1 MSSSQISI
9 KNNNQSVHK
18 NSKITELV
26 YFKLLF
32 EHSPDIILHFDC
44 NGNLLNINKATTC
57 LTGHHFPDQNP
68 SLTDF
73 TPDELKGRVR
83 SHFQA
88 ALNGN
93 IENFSSQ
100 AYHKDGHLLNL
111 DITYIPIKE
120 NTETAGVYA
129 IIHEVSDKIALQSAL
144 ETKDE
149 EMEQVSQA
157 LEAAIWSYDN
167 LTKSVTFCTQG
178 INFIAEMEAEEFIK
192 RKTKWRELVYLD
204 DLKKFDEDRNPLKYG
219 ETICHRYRII
229 TPSGKIKWLNDKII
243 PIKDDNDRI
252 IRYHGIITDITKDK
266 ELGDRVEHLLHH
278 DSLTALPNRKTL
290 ETEMTSLIKQNAEFA
305 MIYVDLNRFKYMNE
319 TLGPVI
325 GDEILEEA
333 ARRLKRFQ
341 ERGIF
346 VSRFSNDDFVLLLK
360 EFGTLTNVSSL
371 CKEIID
377 CLKDPYE
384 IKEFELLLTIS
395 VGVSLYPSDSNGI
408 TELFQN
414 SIAAMNRAKEN
425 GRNSFHIF
433 SPENS
438 IDAYKRFVLE
448 KDFRLA
454 LMREE
459 LQLFFQPQV
468 DSRQNQIVGAE
479 ALLRWEHSEWGI
491 VSPNEFIPYAEEN
504 GFIIPVGEWV
514 LEKACQT
521 LEEWRK
527 RGIPLVPISINLSP
541 QHFLVK
547 DLKTSLLSVLEKYQI
562 PPRLIRLEITEAVFL
577 QQAQIVKQTIEELRE
592 SGMKILIDDFGTGY
606 TSFAYLKDLTVD
618 GIKIDRSYTKSLAHD
633 PKSRA
638 IIKNLANLSAD
649 LNMSATIEGIETEKQ
664 LKFLHEIH
672 CHLIQGYIYSK
683 PVSETEFESM
693 LKGST
698 IKPISTSTK
707 NLKQTPC
714 GHFRFQPPV
723 PLQGYVTISS
733 MNKKTVTTGK
743 TRVPI
748 TDIGP
753 GGLAFISHI
762 QFPEN
767 KDILLHFSMKI
778 LGEEVV
784 LTGKIVWKEEFDDEF
799 CRYGVEF
806 QVSEIDRES
815 LSETLTSLS
824 MAFKRDGT
832 PLNTELIEKDLFSF
846 LKDGKH

>member
-1 MSSSQISI
+1 MSSSQNSI
-9 KNNNQSVHK
+9 IKNNQSVHK
-18 NSKITELV
+18 NSKLTEV
-26 YFKLLF
+26 KYFKLLF

-57 LTGHHFPDQNP
+57 LTGHHFPGQSP

-73 TPDELKGRVR
+73 TPDELKDQVR
-83 SHFQA
+83 KHFQS
-88 ALNGN
+88 ALSGN
-93 IENFSSQ
+93 IENFLSQ
-100 AYHKDGHLLNL
+100 AYHKDGRLLNL

-120 NTETAGVYA
+120 NKETAGVYA
-129 IIHEVSDKIALQSAL
+129 VIHEVSDKVALQSAL
-144 ETKDE
+144 QTKEE

-157 LEAAIWSYDN
+157 LEAAFWSYDN
-167 LTKSVTFCTQG
+167 LTKSITFCTKG
-178 INFIAEMEAEEFIK
+178 ITFIAEMEVEEFSK
-192 RKTKWRELVYLD
+192 GKTKWRDLVYLD
-204 DLKKFDEDRNPLKYG
+204 DLKKFDEDRAPLKSG

-229 TPSGKIKWLNDKII
+229 TPSGKMKWVNDKII
-243 PIKDDNDRI
+243 PILDEHNKI
-252 IRYHGIITDITKDK
+252 IRYYGIITDITKDK
-266 ELGDRVEHLLHH
+266 ELGDRIEHLLHH

-333 ARRLKRFQ
+333 ARRLKKFQ
-341 ERGIF
+341 EREIF

-360 EFGTLTNVSSL
+360 DFGTLTNVSTL

-377 CLKDPYE
+377 CLKEPYE

-425 GRNSFHIF
+425 GRNSFQIF
-433 SPENS
+433 SPETS

-479 ALLRWEHSEWGI
+479 ALLRWEHPEWGI

-504 GFIIPVGEWV
+504 GFIIQVGEWV

-521 LEEWRK
+521 LQEWRK

-547 DLKTSLLSVLEKYQI
+547 DLKTSFLSVLEKYDI

-577 QQAQIVKQTIEELRE
+577 QQALVVKQTIEELRE

-606 TSFAYLKDLTVD
+606 TSFAYLKDLIVD

-638 IIKNLANLSAD
+638 IIKNLANLSSD
-649 LNMSATIEGIETEKQ
+649 LNMSATIEGIETTAQ
-664 LKFLHEIH
+664 LDFLHQIQ
-672 CHLIQGYIYSK
+672 CHLIQGYIYSR
-683 PVSETEFESM
+683 PVPGSEFETM
-693 LKGST
+693 LKGKT
-698 IKPISTSTK
+698 IKPLSTVDK
-707 NLKQTPC
+707 NVPHERRR
-714 GHFRFQPPV
+714 HFRIQPPV

-733 MNKKTVTTGK
+733 MNKRTVTTGK
-743 TRVPI
+743 TRIPI
-748 TDIGP
+748 TNIGP

-778 LGEEVV
+778 LGEEIK
-784 LTGKIVWKEEFDDEF
+784 LIGKVVWKEEADEEF
-799 CRYGVEF
+799 CQYGVEF
-806 QVSEIDRES
+806 QMTGTERES
-815 LSETLTSLS
+815 VTVTLNALSTAL
-824 MAFKRDGT
+824 KRDGV
-832 PLNTELIEKDLFSF
+832 PENTGLIEKDLFA
-846 LKDGKH
+846 LLEDGKH

>member
-1 MSSSQISI
+1 MSSSQNSI
-9 KNNNQSVHK
+9 IKNNQSVHK
-18 NSKITELV
+18 NSKLTEV
-26 YFKLLF
+26 KYFKLLF

-57 LTGHHFPDQNP
+57 LTGHHFPGQSP

-73 TPDELKGRVR
+73 TPDELKDQVR
-83 SHFQA
+83 KHFQS
-88 ALNGN
+88 ALSGN
-93 IENFSSQ
+93 IENFLSQ
-100 AYHKDGHLLNL
+100 AYHKDGRLLNL

-120 NTETAGVYA
+120 NKETAGVYA
-129 IIHEVSDKIALQSAL
+129 VIHEVSDKVALQSAL
-144 ETKDE
+144 QTKEE

-157 LEAAIWSYDN
+157 LEAAFWSYDN
-167 LTKSVTFCTQG
+167 LTKSITFCTKG
-178 INFIAEMEAEEFIK
+178 ITFIAEMEVEEFSK
-192 RKTKWRELVYLD
+192 GKTKWRDLVYLD
-204 DLKKFDEDRNPLKYG
+204 DLKKFDEDRAPLKSG

-229 TPSGKIKWLNDKII
+229 TPSGKMKWVNDKII
-243 PIKDDNDRI
+243 PILDEHNKI
-252 IRYHGIITDITKDK
+252 IRYYGIITDITKDK
-266 ELGDRVEHLLHH
+266 ELGDRIEHLLHH

-333 ARRLKRFQ
+333 ARRLKKFQ
-341 ERGIF
+341 EREIF

-360 EFGTLTNVSSL
+360 DFGTLTNVSTL

-377 CLKDPYE
+377 CLKEPYE

-425 GRNSFHIF
+425 GRNSFQIF
-433 SPENS
+433 SPETS

-468 DSRQNQIVGAE
+468 DSRLNQIVGAE
-479 ALLRWEHSEWGI
+479 ALLRWEHPEWGI

-504 GFIIPVGEWV
+504 GFIIQVGEWV

-521 LEEWRK
+521 LQEWRK

-547 DLKTSLLSVLEKYQI
+547 DLKTSFLSVLEKYDI

-577 QQAQIVKQTIEELRE
+577 QQAQVVKQTIEELRE

-606 TSFAYLKDLTVD
+606 TSFAYLKDLIVD

-638 IIKNLANLSAD
+638 IIKNLANLSSD
-649 LNMSATIEGIETEKQ
+649 LNMSATIEGIETTAQ
-664 LKFLHEIH
+664 LDFLHQIQ
-672 CHLIQGYIYSK
+672 CHLIQGYIYSR
-683 PVSETEFESM
+683 PVPGSEFETM
-693 LKGST
+693 LKGKT
-698 IKPISTSTK
+698 IKPLSAVNK
-707 NLKQTPC
+707 NVPHERRR
-714 GHFRFQPPV
+714 HFRIQPPV

-743 TRVPI
+743 TRIPI
-748 TDIGP
+748 TDIGS

-767 KDILLHFSMKI
+767 RDILLHFSLEI
-778 LGEEVV
+778 LGEEIK
-784 LTGKIVWKEEFDDEF
+784 LIGKVVWKEEVDEKF

-806 QVSEIDRES
+806 QMAATEREVLTEILNA
-815 LSETLTSLS
+815 LSTAL
-824 MAFKRDGT
+824 KRDGV
-832 PLNTELIEKDLFSF
+832 PENTGLIEKDLFSF
-846 LKDGKH
+846 LEDGKH

>member
-1 MSSSQISI
+1 MSTLLNSLQM
-9 KNNNQSVHK
+9 NNQSVHK
-18 NSKITELV
+18 NSNLTELE

-32 EHSPDIILHFDC
+32 EHSPDIILHFDY

-57 LTGHHFPDQNP
+57 ITGHHLPDQPP
-68 SLTDF
+68 SLTDY
-73 TPDELKGRVR
+73 TPDGLKDQVR
-83 SHFQA
+83 RHFQS

-100 AYHKDGHLLNL
+100 AYHKDGYLLDI

-129 IIHEVSDKIALQSAL
+129 IIHEVSDKAALQSAL
-144 ETKDE
+144 ETKEE

-167 LTKSVTFCTQG
+167 LTKSITFCTQG
-178 INFIAEMEAEEFIK
+178 INFIAETEAEEFIK
-192 RKTKWRELVYLD
+192 GKTKWRNLVYIND
-204 DLKKFDEDRNPLKYG
+204 RKKFDEDRKPLKQG
-219 ETICHRYRII
+219 KTICHHYRII
-229 TPSGKIKWLNDKII
+229 TPSGKMKWVNDKII
-243 PIKDDNDRI
+243 PILDDHNRI

-266 ELGDRVEHLLHH
+266 ELGDRVKHLLHH

-290 ETEMTSLIKQNAEFA
+290 ETEMTSLIKENVEFA
-305 MIYVDLNRFKYMNE
+305 MIYIDLNRFKYMNE

-325 GDEILEEA
+325 GDAILEEA

-346 VSRFSNDDFVLLLK
+346 VSRFSNDDFVVLLK
-360 EFGTLTNVSSL
+360 DFGNLTNVSSL
-371 CKEIID
+371 CKEVID
-377 CLKDPYE
+377 CLKEPYE

-408 TELFQN
+408 TDLFQN

-425 GRNSFHIF
+425 GRNSFQIF

-454 LMREE
+454 LMKEE

-468 DSRQNQIVGAE
+468 DSRLNQIVGAE
-479 ALLRWEHSEWGI
+479 ALLRWEHPEWGI
-491 VSPNEFIPYAEEN
+491 VSPNDFIPYAEEN
-504 GFIIPVGEWV
+504 GFIVQVGEWV

-521 LEEWRK
+521 LQEWRK

-547 DLKTSLLSVLEKYQI
+547 DLKTSFLSVLEKYDI
-562 PPRLIRLEITEAVFL
+562 PPTLIKLEITEAVFL
-577 QQAQIVKQTIEELRE
+577 QQALVVKQTIEELRE

-649 LNMSATIEGIETEKQ
+649 LNMSTTIEGIETKEQ
-664 LKFLHEIH
+664 LEVLNDIQ
-672 CHLIQGYIYSK
+672 CHLIQGYIYSR
-683 PVSETEFESM
+683 PVPGAELETI
-693 LKGST
+693 LKGKT
-698 IKPISTSTK
+698 IKPLSAVNK
-707 NLKQTPC
+707 NVPHERRR
-714 GHFRFQPPV
+714 HFRIQPPV

-733 MNKKTVTTGK
+733 MNKRTVTTGK
-743 TRVPI
+743 TRIPI
-748 TDIGP
+748 TNIGP

-767 KDILLHFSMKI
+767 RDILLHFSLKI
-778 LGEEVV
+778 LGEEIT
-784 LTGKIVWKEEFDDEF
+784 LIGKVVWKEEADEEF

-806 QVSEIDRES
+806 QMTETERES
-815 LSETLTSLS
+815 LTVSLNALS
-824 MAFKRDGT
+824 LAFKRDGV
-832 PLNTELIEKDLFSF
+832 PENTGLIEKDLFSF
-846 LKDGKH
+846 LEDGKH